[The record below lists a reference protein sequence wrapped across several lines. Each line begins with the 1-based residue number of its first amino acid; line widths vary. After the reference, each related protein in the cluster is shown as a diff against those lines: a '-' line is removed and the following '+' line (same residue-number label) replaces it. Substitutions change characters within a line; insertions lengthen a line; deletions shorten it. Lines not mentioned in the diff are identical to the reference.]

1 MKITAIICGRPNG
14 ETSQM
19 ARVALKAA
27 KEAGA
32 DEVQLIN
39 LMQMNIKPCID
50 CKNCVKRLSD
60 PNFSDPCPLK
70 DDMDWLDQQ
79 YLDSDAVIYAAPVY
93 ENAVPGPFKTYC
105 DRLGPSHDITFQ
117 KFSYDNQKAR
127 GLEPNTDPRFFIP
140 RPAIFIGQ
148 GGSEWNYL
156 SYPTLAIPC
165 IPLGLQ
171 PVAFVSIPWNA
182 GWQVDGR
189 AEEIKKAAAHLVEM
203 AKLPAEERYHIGD
216 PGMCPVCHNRVMV
229 LNDNADELT
238 CALCGAIGTV
248 EVKDGKVSA
257 KFSPDAQALSHILEG
272 GRMQHAKD
280 LQQVAA
286 RFASL
291 DMPAIMKAAK
301 EMAEEIP
308 YSRP

>member
-1 MKITAIICGRPNG
+1 M
-14 ETSQM
+14 
-19 ARVALKAA
+19 
-27 KEAGA
+27 
-32 DEVQLIN
+32 
-39 LMQMNIKPCID
+39 
-50 CKNCVKRLSD
+50 
-60 PNFSDPCPLK
+60 
-70 DDMDWLDQQ
+70 
-79 YLDSDAVIYAAPVY
+79 
-93 ENAVPGPFKTYC
+93 
-105 DRLGPSHDITFQ
+105 
-117 KFSYDNQKAR
+117 
-127 GLEPNTDPRFFIP
+127 
-140 RPAIFIGQ
+140 
-148 GGSEWNYL
+148 
-156 SYPTLAIPC
+156 AIPC

-229 LNDNADELT
+229 LNDNA
-238 CALCGAIGTV
+238 
-248 EVKDGKVSA
+248 
-257 KFSPDAQALSHILEG
+257 LSHILEG